1 MNSPIFNLQTSTA
14 TSVKQYF
21 YWKSGVHNTFTMID
35 CSVEKINGVY
45 EFFTDTKDQYNNLR
59 EYYQNQGN
67 SDMYIVICYSEMGDV
82 NIYFCEYTGD
92 ITAVNPW
99 DHDLLIYYTSTN
111 LFDEVYWQEPQVT
124 IDTLPTVVTSNA
136 GTGFFSFKLDESAW
150 STDAEVS
157 EHIVENLTDGSN
169 HTFYV
174 REKLSDETYSE
185 TAECAFAVVFSSGN
199 IQLKPRF
206 TTMETDLSTI
216 DVEFSFPSYD
226 SKLLSGL
233 TRDTLGISGLFVNC
247 GTKNDASCYRHGDY
261 YLWYS
266 TKFFRWLVTAQNY
279 FDDDTNMYDYYETY
293 LYANDQT
300 DPDSWAS
307 GTWHVGMMGDM
318 TLSGT
323 PSWGGGI
330 YNVIPLGLGICR
342 YQINGGNYIEL
353 AQDENV
359 FTLPLGLGNSYSVK
373 ISEQLDNGLWS
384 PEVEIVIDCHLLSAP
399 NIATTNGLTESDGG
413 RNVTFEWSGAG
424 YGADFNG
431 VTLQTPVFWDKSKE
445 ESLDGYPNA
454 GVFFITNAD
463 ISASGSFCAVKL
475 LPNTTYRL
483 NVPWREG
490 NMYNSVYRPDL
501 STFIAKH
508 DYEHGWEEIAT
519 GENGGLWVYA
529 VHDQSSWGDWKLAC
543 DPAPEEITAQ
553 DIGDFYHMTTGTF
566 CGTGIFRYHVN
577 SGPWSAET
585 KDTRALQMFQLPTGN
600 HTIYIEEKSSN
611 GVWSETG
618 FLPFSVINGAEAGSG
633 DSGITVP
640 AGKFLVMLEPSTGKE
655 YLWDGIAPADNLEP
669 LTE

>member
-1 MNSPIFNLQTSTA
+1 MNAPIFKVKTDSA
-14 TSVKQYF
+14 TSIKQYF
-21 YWKSGVHNTFTMID
+21 KWATGVHNTFTLTD
-35 CSVEKINGVY
+35 CSVAKINGIY
-45 EFFTDTKDQYNNLR
+45 EFLSDKKDQYNNLQ
-59 EYYQNQGN
+59 EYYQNQSN
-67 SDMYIVICYSEMGDV
+67 TDLYIAIYYTEMGDV
-82 NIYFCEYTGD
+82 SIYICEYTGD
-92 ITAVNPW
+92 ITTVNAW
-99 DHDLLIYYTSTN
+99 DHDLILYNTGLG
-111 LFDEVYWQEPQVT
+111 LFDEVWHSEPQITV
-124 IDTLPTVVTSNA
+124 DTMPTVATSNK
-136 GTGFFSFKLDESAW
+136 GTGSFSFKLNEDAW
-150 STDAEVS
+150 STDAEAS

-185 TAECAFAVVFSSGN
+185 TAKCAFAVVFSSGN
-199 IQLKPRF
+199 IQLKPQF
-206 TTMETDLSTI
+206 TAMETDLYSI
-216 DVEFSFPSYD
+216 NVEFSFPSYD

-247 GTKNDASCYRHGDY
+247 GTKNGASCYRNGDY

-266 TKFFRWLVTAQNY
+266 TKFSRWLVTAQNY

-300 DPDSWAS
+300 SSDTWAS
-307 GTWHVGMMGDM
+307 GTWYVGMMGDM
-318 TLSGT
+318 MLSGT

-330 YNVIPLGLGICR
+330 YNVIPLGMGICR
-342 YQINGGNYIEL
+342 YKVNGGNYVEL
-353 AQDENV
+353 TEGINSFNLTV
-359 FTLPLGLGNSYSVK
+359 SLGNTYSVK

-384 PEVEIVIDCHLLSAP
+384 PEVEIVVDCHLLSAP
-399 NIATTNGLTESDGG
+399 NIATSDGLAESDGG

-424 YGADFNG
+424 YGANFNG
-431 VTLQTPVFWDKSKE
+431 VTLQTPVFWDKSQE

-463 ISASGSFCAVKL
+463 TSASGSFCAVKL
-475 LPNTTYRL
+475 LPDTTYRM

-508 DYEHGWEEIAT
+508 DNEHGWEEIAT
-519 GENGGLWVYA
+519 GENGGLWGYA

-585 KDTRALQMFQLPTGN
+585 GDVRALQMFQLPTGN

-640 AGKFLVMLEPSTGKE
+640 AGKFLVMLDPATGKE